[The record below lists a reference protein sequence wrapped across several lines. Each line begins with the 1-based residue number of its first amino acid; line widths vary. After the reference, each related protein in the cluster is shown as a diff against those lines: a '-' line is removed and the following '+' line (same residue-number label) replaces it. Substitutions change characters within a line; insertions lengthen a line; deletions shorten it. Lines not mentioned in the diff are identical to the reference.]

1 MSDISTKGCIS
12 CKQEKPLSAFYR
24 KQRDD
29 YVHECI
35 ECRLGDA
42 SGQSI
47 KQATLNSAQAMLELT
62 LLNAETSGQ
71 SFDDVVLEGLQRGLP
86 PELLIRMKSLW
97 EQTKKVGNELI
108 EVGKIIVMKIIEFL
122 KANPKLAA
130 SLAISAAVYLLA
142 HAIPFIGPL
151 LAPLLAAVAEI
162 YSFGTLYSLD
172 DVINLAK
179 EFFALVVEIFNAVA
193 NRWAAAA

>member
-35 ECRLGDA
+35 DCRLA
-42 SGQSI
+42 NVSGQSI
-47 KQATLNSAQAMLELT
+47 KQATLNSEQAMLEFT

-71 SFDDVVLEGLQRGLP
+71 SFDDVVLEGFQRGIP
-86 PELLIRMKSLW
+86 PEVLTRMKSLW
-97 EQTKKVGNELI
+97 DQTKKVGNELI

-122 KANPKLAA
+122 KAHPKLAA
-130 SLAISAAVYLLA
+130 SLAIGAAVYLLA

-151 LAPLLAAVAEI
+151 LAPLLAAVAAI
-162 YSFGTLYSLD
+162 YAFGTLSSLD

-179 EFFALVVEIFNAVA
+179 EFFALLVSVFNAVA
-193 NRWAAAA
+193 NRWAAA

>member
-35 ECRLGDA
+35 ECRLA
-42 SGQSI
+42 NVSGQSI
-47 KQATLNSAQAMLELT
+47 KQATLNSEQAMLEFT
-62 LLNAETSGQ
+62 LLNAETYGQ
-71 SFDDVVLEGLQRGLP
+71 SFDDVVLEGLQRGIP
-86 PELLIRMKSLW
+86 PELLTRMKSLW
-97 EQTKKVGNELI
+97 EKTKQIGNEVI

-122 KANPKLAA
+122 RNNPKLAA
-130 SLAISAAVYLLA
+130 SLAIGAAVYLLA

-151 LAPLLAAVAEI
+151 LAPLLAAVAAI
-162 YSFGTLYSLD
+162 YAFGTLSSLD
-172 DVINLAK
+172 DFINLAK
-179 EFFALVVEIFNAVA
+179 EFFAMLVGIFNAVA

>member
-1 MSDISTKGCIS
+1 MSDISTKACIS

-35 ECRLGDA
+35 ECRLA
-42 SGQSI
+42 NVSGQSI
-47 KQATLNSAQAMLELT
+47 RQAELNSEQAMLEFT
-62 LLNAETSGQ
+62 LLNAETTGQ

-86 PELLIRMKSLW
+86 PELLTRMKSLW
-97 EQTKKVGNELI
+97 EMTKQIGGEVI

-130 SLAISAAVYLLA
+130 SLAIGAAVYLLA
-142 HAIPFIGPL
+142 HAIPVIG
-151 LAPLLAAVAEI
+151 PLLAAVAAI
-162 YSFGTLYSLD
+162 YAFGTLSSLD

-179 EFFALVVEIFNAVA
+179 EFFALLVEIFNTVA
-193 NRWAAAA
+193 NRWTVAQ

>member
-1 MSDISTKGCIS
+1 MSDIGTKGCIS

-35 ECRLGDA
+35 DCRLA
-42 SGQSI
+42 SVAGQSA
-47 KQATLNSAQAMLELT
+47 KQATLNSEQSMLEFT
-62 LLNAETSGQ
+62 LLNAETTGQ
-71 SFDDVVLEGLQRGLP
+71 SFDDVVLDGMQRGIP
-86 PELLIRMKSLW
+86 PEMLTRMKSLW
-97 EQTKKVGNELI
+97 EQTKQIGNEVI

-130 SLAISAAVYLLA
+130 SLAIGAAVYLLA

-151 LAPLLAAVAEI
+151 LAPLLAAVAAI
-162 YSFGTLYSLD
+162 YAFGTLTSLD
-172 DVINLAK
+172 DVIKMAK
-179 EFFALVVEIFNAVA
+179 EFFALIVSIFNAVA
-193 NRWAAAA
+193 NRWAAA

>member
-35 ECRLGDA
+35 ECRLA
-42 SGQSI
+42 NVSGQSI
-47 KQATLNSAQAMLELT
+47 RQAALNREQAMLEFT
-62 LLNAETSGQ
+62 LLNAETTGQ

-86 PELLIRMKSLW
+86 PELLTRMKSLW
-97 EQTKKVGNELI
+97 EMTKQIGGEVI
-108 EVGKIIVMKIIEFL
+108 DVGKIIVMKIIEFL

-130 SLAISAAVYLLA
+130 SLAIGAAVYLLA
-142 HAIPFIGPL
+142 HAIPVIGPL
-151 LAPLLAAVAEI
+151 LAPLLAAVAAI
-162 YSFGTLYSLD
+162 YAFGTLSSLD

-179 EFFALVVEIFNAVA
+179 EFFALLVEIFNTVA
-193 NRWAAAA
+193 NRWAIAQ

>member
-35 ECRLGDA
+35 DCRLA
-42 SGQSI
+42 NVAGQST
-47 KQATLNSAQAMLELT
+47 KQATLNSEQAMLEFT

-71 SFDDVVLEGLQRGLP
+71 SFDDVMLDGMQRGIP
-86 PELLIRMKSLW
+86 PEMLTRMKSLW
-97 EQTKKVGNELI
+97 EQTKKIGNEVI

-130 SLAISAAVYLLA
+130 SLAIGAAVYLLA
-142 HAIPFIGPL
+142 HAIPLIGPW
-151 LAPLLAAVAEI
+151 LAPLLAVGATLYA
-162 YSFGTLYSLD
+162 FGTLTSLD
-172 DVINLAK
+172 EVIKMAK
-179 EFFALVVEIFNAVA
+179 DFFVMLVSIFNTVA
-193 NRWAAAA
+193 NRWAAAS